1 MGNNHEFLSE
11 GSAMTTRTSRPSRL
25 EPLFG
30 ININPNAGGVKVAF
44 DMARFAD
51 QSGIDLIG
59 IQDHPYNGG
68 FLDTWTLLSALGA
81 ATSNI
86 RLFPNVANLP
96 LRPPA
101 MLAKAAASL
110 DIITGGRVVL
120 GLGTGAFW
128 EGVAAYGG
136 PRRTPGEAFQA
147 LEEAIQIMRLVW
159 GSPGNESTVSFAG
172 KHYSLVEAQPGPRP
186 SHSID
191 IWLGAI
197 KPRMLRLIGRLAD
210 GWSVSLPYVPP
221 EQIPESQRLID
232 EAAQEA
238 SRDAGAIRRNY
249 NLGGMI
255 QQTSQSTIRARRPG
269 ILFGSV
275 STWVETLVRFYTELG
290 MDTFNFWPV
299 AGNELE
305 QIRLFAQEVVP
316 AAREQI
322 EAVRTH
328 SHRDK
333 TG

>member
-1 MGNNHEFLSE
+1 
-11 GSAMTTRTSRPSRL
+11 MTTLTSEPSRL

-30 ININPNAGGVKVAF
+30 ININPNAGGVKLAF

-68 FLDTWTLLSALGA
+68 FLDTWTLLTALGA

-110 DIITGGRVVL
+110 DIITGGRIVL
-120 GLGTGAFW
+120 GLGAGAFW
-128 EGVAAYGG
+128 EGIAAYGG

-159 GSPGNESTVSFAG
+159 GSPGNENTVSFAG
-172 KHYSLVEAQPGPRP
+172 KYYSLVEAQPGPRP
-186 SHSID
+186 SHSIG

-238 SRDAGAIRRNY
+238 SRDPGAIRRNY

-275 STWVETLVRFYTELG
+275 ATWVETLVRFYSELG

-322 EAVRTH
+322 EAVRTL
-328 SHRDK
+328 SHRDRP
-333 TG
+333 G

>member
-1 MGNNHEFLSE
+1 
-11 GSAMTTRTSRPSRL
+11 MTTLTSGPTRL

-44 DMARFAD
+44 DMALFAD

-81 ATSNI
+81 VTSNI

-110 DIITGGRVVL
+110 DIITEGRVVL
-120 GLGTGAFW
+120 GLGAGAFW
-128 EGVAAYGG
+128 EGIAAYGG

-159 GSPGNESTVSFAG
+159 GIPGNESTVSFAG
-172 KHYSLVEAQPGPRP
+172 KYYSLVEAQPGPRP
-186 SHSID
+186 SHSIG
-191 IWLGAI
+191 IWL
-197 KPRMLRLIGRLAD
+197 
-210 GWSVSLPYVPP
+210 
-221 EQIPESQRLID
+221 
-232 EAAQEA
+232 
-238 SRDAGAIRRNY
+238 GAIRRNY

-275 STWVETLVRFYTELG
+275 ATWVETLVRFYTELG

-322 EAVRTH
+322 EVVRKV
-328 SHRDK
+328 SQNEAL
-333 TG
+333 